1 MSRASPW
8 AGSKESEDLPRLSS
22 ASQSSLRPVYES
34 QRPAF
39 LDRNIFKTM
48 REHIPTRLFSNRRLF
63 LAVLA
68 TLFVIIL
75 VSAAKTGSQPPIVL
89 AVSAAANRTLGFGSI
104 KMISLPIRQDK
115 ADAATV
121 QSFLSNIDIQIVEG
135 VNGSRLGEV
144 GLPPS
149 SIPDIEPGQALSAG
163 EKGCWRSHANVWRG
177 LLHTDVETVLI
188 MEDDVTW
195 DIHIKDVMRLAASH
209 LPGLLN
215 GTGLLGLNPTRSS
228 EEQAQVD
235 PWHSNMWDLITFGHC
250 ADGDQWKSEKVKY
263 DDPYTSGEHGE
274 WHGVGVKGGRRMLR
288 RAGGMACT
296 GAYAVSTR
304 GAAKLLLRSG
314 FDLNLP
320 VDVIMNDMI
329 KSDQL
334 RAYSIWPPPVVQ
346 WRYRDKL
353 GMWGAMGSDIRVEH
367 KDKDRSGWEDAHKNH
382 DIWLLK
388 GETKGLKDPAIKS
401 AWGVLIGHED
411 D

>member
-63 LAVLA
+63 LAGLA

-104 KMISLPIRQDK
+104 KMI
-115 ADAATV
+115 
-121 QSFLSNIDIQIVEG
+121 N
-135 VNGSRLGEV
+135 
-144 GLPPS
+144 
-149 SIPDIEPGQALSAG
+149 
-163 EKGCWRSHANVWRG
+163 
-177 LLHTDVETVLI
+177 VETVLI

-296 GAYAVSTR
+296 GAYAVSAR

>member
-1 MSRASPW
+1 MFDTQR
-8 AGSKESEDLPRLSS
+8 
-22 ASQSSLRPVYES
+22 QS
-34 QRPAF
+34 F
-39 LDRNIFKTM
+39 LDHNVFKNV
-48 REHIPTRLFSNRRLF
+48 RHHIPARLFSNRRL
-63 LAVLA
+63 VLA
-68 TLFVIIL
+68 LCGTVFIIIL
-75 VSAAKTGSQPPIVL
+75 IAAASTGSQPPVVL

-104 KMISLPIRQDK
+104 EMINLPIRQDK

-121 QSFLSNIDIQIVEG
+121 QGFLTGININIVEG
-135 VNGSRLGEV
+135 VNGTKLGEV

-149 SIPDIEPGQALSAG
+149 SIPDSEPGLSGG
-163 EKGCWRSHANVWRG
+163 EKGCWRSHANVWSSMLRANA
-177 LLHTDVETVLI
+177 ETVLV

-195 DIHIKDVMRLAASH
+195 DMHIKDVMRLAASH

-235 PWHSNMWDLITFGHC
+235 PWHSRSWDLITFGHC
-250 ADGDQWKSEKVKY
+250 GDGDQWKSEKVKY
-263 DDPYTSGEHGE
+263 DDPYTSGEKSSYFGISLKE
-274 WHGVGVKGGRRMLR
+274 GRRMLR
-288 RAGGMACT
+288 RAGGMTCT
-296 GAYAVSTR
+296 GAYAVSAR

-329 KSDQL
+329 RNGQL

-353 GMWGAMGSDIRVEH
+353 GMWGSMGSDIRVEH
-367 KDKDRSGWEDAHKNH
+367 KDNDRSGWEEAHRQH
-382 DIWLLK
+382 DVWLLK
-388 GETKGLKDPAIKS
+388 GDTKGLKDPAIKS
-401 AWGVLIGHED
+401 AWGELIGHED

>member
-1 MSRASPW
+1 
-8 AGSKESEDLPRLSS
+8 
-22 ASQSSLRPVYES
+22 
-34 QRPAF
+34 
-39 LDRNIFKTM
+39 
-48 REHIPTRLFSNRRLF
+48 
-63 LAVLA
+63 
-68 TLFVIIL
+68 
-75 VSAAKTGSQPPIVL
+75 
-89 AVSAAANRTLGFGSI
+89 
-104 KMISLPIRQDK
+104 
-115 ADAATV
+115 
-121 QSFLSNIDIQIVEG
+121 
-135 VNGSRLGEV
+135 
-144 GLPPS
+144 
-149 SIPDIEPGQALSAG
+149 
-163 EKGCWRSHANVWRG
+163 
-177 LLHTDVETVLI
+177 

-296 GAYAVSTR
+296 GAYAVSAR